1 MGSGEVGSKEIYL
14 TLYNRA
20 QNDLGHYFRSLYN
33 ILKFVDTSNVEN
45 KKLYTNIIRN
55 ILSNSELELLIYNG
69 ASRHG
74 KKKMLPLLERY
85 EFFDNL
91 PLNSVAYKDVL
102 TEYERRAF
110 GQNEEILNHLI
121 TSP

>member
-1 MGSGEVGSKEIYL
+1 
-14 TLYNRA
+14 
-20 QNDLGHYFRSLYN
+20 
-33 ILKFVDTSNVEN
+33 
-45 KKLYTNIIRN
+45 
-55 ILSNSELELLIYNG
+55 
-69 ASRHG
+69 
-74 KKKMLPLLERY
+74 MLPLLERY